1 MIINSNISLYLSALK
16 INKQIIYKQ
25 MSNNEYIIETDKVSL
40 KMNRVDGTFTMTV
53 YDNNGHYLDDI
64 FLDSL
69 EIRDIYNAL
78 DKIKDKFC

>member
-1 MIINSNISLYLSALK
+1 
-16 INKQIIYKQ
+16 
-25 MSNNEYIIETDKVSL
+25 MSNNEYIIETDNVSL
-40 KMNRVDGTFTMTV
+40 KMDMVDGTFTMTV

>member
-1 MIINSNISLYLSALK
+1 
-16 INKQIIYKQ
+16 

-40 KMNRVDGTFTMTV
+40 KMNRVDGTFIMTV

-69 EIRDIYNAL
+69 EIMDIYNAL
-78 DKIKDKFC
+78 DKIKDKF

>member
-25 MSNNEYIIETDKVSL
+25 MINNEYIIETDKVSL

>member
-40 KMNRVDGTFTMTV
+40 KMDRVDGTFTMTV

>member
-40 KMNRVDGTFTMTV
+40 KMDRIDGTFTMTV

>member
-1 MIINSNISLYLSALK
+1 
-16 INKQIIYKQ
+16 

-40 KMNRVDGTFTMTV
+40 KMDRVDGTFTMTV

-78 DKIKDKFC
+78 GKIKDKFC

>member
-1 MIINSNISLYLSALK
+1 
-16 INKQIIYKQ
+16 

-40 KMNRVDGTFTMTV
+40 KMDRADGTFTMTV

>member
-1 MIINSNISLYLSALK
+1 
-16 INKQIIYKQ
+16 

-40 KMNRVDGTFTMTV
+40 KMDRTDGTFTMTV

>member
-1 MIINSNISLYLSALK
+1 
-16 INKQIIYKQ
+16 

-40 KMNRVDGTFTMTV
+40 KMDRIDGPFTMTV

>member
-1 MIINSNISLYLSALK
+1 MN
-16 INKQIIYKQ
+16 
-25 MSNNEYIIETDKVSL
+25 NNEYIIETDKVSL
-40 KMNRVDGTFTMTV
+40 KMDRVDGTFTMTV

>member
-1 MIINSNISLYLSALK
+1 
-16 INKQIIYKQ
+16 

-40 KMNRVDGTFTMTV
+40 KMDRVDETFTMTV

>member
-1 MIINSNISLYLSALK
+1 
-16 INKQIIYKQ
+16 

-40 KMNRVDGTFTMTV
+40 KMDRIDRTFTMTV

>member
-16 INKQIIYKQ
+16 INKQTIYKQ

-40 KMNRVDGTFTMTV
+40 KMDRVDGTFTMTV

>member
-16 INKQIIYKQ
+16 INKQIIYKK

-40 KMNRVDGTFTMTV
+40 KMDRVDGTFTMTV

>member
-40 KMNRVDGTFTMTV
+40 KMDRVDGTFTMTV

-78 DKIKDKFC
+78 DKIKDNFC

>member
-1 MIINSNISLYLSALK
+1 MIINSNIWLYLSALK

-25 MSNNEYIIETDKVSL
+25 MSNNDYIIETDKVSL
-40 KMNRVDGTFTMTV
+40 KMDRVDGTFTMTV

-78 DKIKDKFC
+78 DKIKDKF

>member
-1 MIINSNISLYLSALK
+1 
-16 INKQIIYKQ
+16 

-40 KMNRVDGTFTMTV
+40 KMDRIDRTFTMTV

-78 DKIKDKFC
+78 DKIKNKFC

>member
-1 MIINSNISLYLSALK
+1 
-16 INKQIIYKQ
+16 

-40 KMNRVDGTFTMTV
+40 KMDRADGTFTMTV

-78 DKIKDKFC
+78 DKIKDKF

>member
-1 MIINSNISLYLSALK
+1 MIINSKISLYLSALK

-40 KMNRVDGTFTMTV
+40 KMDRVDGTFTMTV

-69 EIRDIYNAL
+69 EIRDIYDAL

>member
-16 INKQIIYKQ
+16 INKQITYKQ

-40 KMNRVDGTFTMTV
+40 KMDRVDGTFTMTV

>member
-25 MSNNEYIIETDKVSL
+25 MSNNDYIIETDKVSL

-69 EIRDIYNAL
+69 EIRDIYNSL

>member
-16 INKQIIYKQ
+16 MNKQIIYKQ

-40 KMNRVDGTFTMTV
+40 KMYRVDGTFTMTV

>member
-1 MIINSNISLYLSALK
+1 
-16 INKQIIYKQ
+16 

-40 KMNRVDGTFTMTV
+40 KMDRVDGTFTMPV

-78 DKIKDKFC
+78 DKIKDKF

>member
-1 MIINSNISLYLSALK
+1 
-16 INKQIIYKQ
+16 

-40 KMNRVDGTFTMTV
+40 KMDRTDGTFIMTV

>member
-1 MIINSNISLYLSALK
+1 MRK
-16 INKQIIYKQ
+16 NKQ
-25 MSNNEYIIETDKVSL
+25 IIETDKIAL
-40 KMNRVDGTFTMTV
+40 KMDRVDGTFTMTV

>member
-25 MSNNEYIIETDKVSL
+25 MSNNDYIIETDKVSL
-40 KMNRVDGTFTMTV
+40 KMDRVDGTFTMTV

-78 DKIKDKFC
+78 DKIKDKF